1 MSGSLE
7 GRALKVVRL
16 LDPLTDKLRKGFLL
30 FMKSYSF
37 ENWVNDTIKTPFL
50 FFVQSMEEM
59 LFPYGHDS
67 YKVPTLNFHFLCIEM
82 LSSIE
87 KIEADIID
95 KGNMRPMFDELSA
108 MFENDYVARKLY
120 GTDFYSLFYNKNDKG
135 EYTRDCAQLNKDPGA
150 ENSLKIIRKTLL
162 FLIDDMAIEDKY
174 WNTLKNEI
182 EQLLQKA
189 SLSIKDSE
197 KLSSLS
203 RLLLTELI
211 NRGYSQEY
219 IYAKIKE
226 HYYSCENKIVDVS
239 KEINSFWEMFSFEKC
254 KYNVIL
260 PIKKADIKKLLD
272 HFQNITVIENKQE
285 LFGNSCRW
293 IVEIEINSLDPER
306 ARIEASSLISLFV
319 SLKQYNSHISK
330 AYYANRAIVKEIE
343 SGREYNLSKPATL
356 LSRGRTRT
364 EEQIYVRI
372 SEMIQNFPVIGEK
385 MINAINLHSSA
396 MESRN
401 VSNQLLDLW
410 TIMEV
415 LIEIDKH
422 YNYSKIVQISNT
434 LTTVLNSSYIK
445 SLIEQL
451 ILDLEHC
458 CADFDNR
465 LENITKGNTKAEK
478 MVAMLVLPEF
488 FQNKTDLVNALINY
502 PLLQYRI
509 QHYSERFSNRFE
521 LKKVLFK
528 HQKRLEWQIMRIYRN
543 RNMIV
548 HDGSYFPYID
558 LIVQNLH
565 FYIDALMDTINFYV
579 GKGYNSLEVIY
590 ALLNRKE
597 FEYQIAL
604 EKKDNN
610 KNPLPI
616 NDDFVFTVLGN
627 AYVE

>member
-1 MSGSLE
+1 
-7 GRALKVVRL
+7 
-16 LDPLTDKLRKGFLL
+16 
-30 FMKSYSF
+30 MKAYSF
-37 ENWVNDTIKTPFL
+37 ENWLNNTSKTPFL

-67 YKVPTLNFHFLCIEM
+67 YKVPALNFHFLCIEI
-82 LSSIE
+82 LSSIK

-95 KGNMRPMFDELSA
+95 KGNMRPMFEEMES
-108 MFENDYVARKLY
+108 MFENDYVAKKLY
-120 GTDFYSLFYNKNDKG
+120 GTDFHSLFYNKNDKG
-135 EYTRDCAQLNKDPGA
+135 EYARDCVQLKKDPGS

-162 FLIDDMAIEDKY
+162 FLIDDMEIKDKY
-174 WNTLKNEI
+174 LNTLKHEI
-182 EQLLQKA
+182 EQLLQKMD
-189 SLSIKDSE
+189 LNLKDYE

-203 RLLLTELI
+203 RLLLTESI

-219 IYAKIKE
+219 IYAQIKE
-226 HYYSCENKIVDVS
+226 RYYLCENEITDVS
-239 KEINSFWEMFSFEKC
+239 SEISAFWGMFLFKEGT
-254 KYNVIL
+254 YNVIL

-272 HFQNITVIENKQE
+272 RFQNITVAENKRK

-293 IVEIEINSLDPER
+293 VVEIEVNSLDPES

-330 AYYANRAIVKEIE
+330 AYYANRAIVKDLETGKE
-343 SGREYNLSKPATL
+343 FNLSKPVTL

-364 EEQIYVRI
+364 DEQTYDRI
-372 SEMIQNFPVIGEK
+372 GKMIHNFPVVGGK

-401 VSNQLLDLW
+401 VSNQLLNLW
-410 TIMEV
+410 TIVEV

-422 YNYSKIVQISNT
+422 HNYSKIVQISNT

-445 SLIEQL
+445 SLAEQL
-451 ILDLEHC
+451 IFDLEHC
-458 CADFDNR
+458 YTDFDNQ
-465 LENITKGNTKAEK
+465 LENITKGNTKVEK
-478 MVAMLVLPEF
+478 MIALLVLSEF
-488 FQNKTDLVNALINY
+488 SQNKMDLINALTNY

-509 QHYSERFSNRFE
+509 QHYSEHFSNRAE
-521 LKKVLFK
+521 LLKVLSN
-528 HQKRLEWQIMRIYRN
+528 HRKRIEWQIMRIYRN

-548 HDGSYFPYID
+548 HDGSHFPYID

-565 FYIDALMDTINFYV
+565 FYIDTLMDTINFYV
-579 GKGYNSLEVIY
+579 GKGYTSLEVIY
-590 ALLNRKE
+590 AVLNRKE
-597 FEYQIAL
+597 FEYHTIL

-610 KNPLPI
+610 KNPLVI
-616 NDDFVFTVLGN
+616 EDDYITTVLGN

>member
-1 MSGSLE
+1 MGIDSWD
-7 GRALKVVRL
+7 R
-16 LDPLTDKLRKGFLL
+16 DKIGFQTLIKKGVLI
-30 FMKSYSF
+30 MKAHSF
-37 ENWVNDTIKTPFL
+37 ENWLNNTIETPFL

-67 YKVPTLNFHFLCIEM
+67 YKVPTLNFHFLCIEI

-95 KGNMRPMFDELSA
+95 KGNMRPMFDELSSV
-108 MFENDYVARKLY
+108 FENDYVARKLY

-135 EYTRDCAQLNKDPGA
+135 EYNRDCAQLNKDPGS
-150 ENSLKIIRKTLL
+150 EISLKIIRKTLL
-162 FLIDDMAIEDKY
+162 FLIDDMEIEDKY
-174 WNTLKNEI
+174 LNTLKVEI
-182 EQLLQKA
+182 EQLLQKTI
-189 SLSIKDSE
+189 LNIKDSE
-197 KLSSLS
+197 KLSNLS

-219 IYAKIKE
+219 IYAQIKE
-226 HYYSCENKIVDVS
+226 RYYSCENEIKDVS
-239 KEINSFWEMFSFEKC
+239 EEINLFWEMFSFKEC
-254 KYNVIL
+254 KYNVVL
-260 PIKKADIKKLLD
+260 PIKRADIKKLLD
-272 HFQNITVIENKQE
+272 HFQNITVTENEQE

-293 IVEIEINSLDPER
+293 VAEIEINSLDPES

-343 SGREYNLSKPATL
+343 LGKEYNLSKPATL

-364 EEQIYVRI
+364 EEQTYARI
-372 SEMIQNFPVIGEK
+372 GKMIQNFPVIGGK

-401 VSNQLLDLW
+401 VSNQLLNLW
-410 TIMEV
+410 TIVEV

-422 YNYSKIVQISNT
+422 YSYSKIVQISNT

-451 ILDLEHC
+451 IFDLEHC
-458 CADFDNR
+458 CVDFDNR
-465 LENITKGNTKAEK
+465 LENITKGNTKVEK

-488 FQNKTDLVNALINY
+488 DQNKTDLVNALINY

-509 QHYSERFSNRFE
+509 QHYSERFSNRSE
-521 LKKVLFK
+521 LKKVLSN
-528 HQKRLEWQIMRIYRN
+528 HRKRLEWQIMRIYRN

-548 HDGSYFPYID
+548 HDGSHFPYID

-579 GKGYNSLEVIY
+579 GKGYTSLEVIY

-597 FEYQIAL
+597 FEYQIIL

-610 KNPLPI
+610 KNPLSI
-616 NDDFVFTVLGN
+616 NADFVTTVLGN

>member
-1 MSGSLE
+1 
-7 GRALKVVRL
+7 
-16 LDPLTDKLRKGFLL
+16 
-30 FMKSYSF
+30 MKAYSF
-37 ENWVNDTIKTPFL
+37 ENWLNDTNKTPFL
-50 FFVQSMEEM
+50 FFIQSMEEM

-67 YKVPTLNFHFLCIEM
+67 YKVPTLNFHFLCIEI

-95 KGNMRPMFDELSA
+95 KGNMRPMFDELSV
-108 MFENDYVARKLY
+108 MFENDYVAKKLY

-135 EYTRDCAQLNKDPGA
+135 EYTRDCAQLNKDPGS
-150 ENSLKIIRKTLL
+150 EISLKIIRKTLL

-174 WNTLKNEI
+174 LNTLKNEI
-182 EQLLQKA
+182 EQLLQKVA
-189 SLSIKDSE
+189 LNTKDSE
-197 KLSSLS
+197 KLSNLS

-219 IYAKIKE
+219 IYAQLKE
-226 HYYSCENKIVDVS
+226 RYYSCENKIMDIS
-239 KEINSFWEMFSFEKC
+239 IEINSFWEMFSFKEC
-254 KYNVIL
+254 DYNVIL
-260 PIKKADIKKLLD
+260 PIKRADIKKLLD
-272 HFQNITVIENKQE
+272 HFQNVTVTENNQG

-293 IVEIEINSLDPER
+293 IVEIEINSLDPES

-330 AYYANRAIVKEIE
+330 AYYASQAIVKEIE
-343 SGREYNLSKPATL
+343 SGKEYNLSKPATL

-364 EEQIYVRI
+364 EEQTYVRI
-372 SEMIQNFPVIGEK
+372 GEMIQNFPIIGGK

-401 VSNQLLDLW
+401 VSNQLLNLW
-410 TIMEV
+410 TIVEV

-422 YNYSKIVQISNT
+422 HNYSKIVQISNT

-451 ILDLEHC
+451 IFDLEHC
-458 CADFDNR
+458 CVEFNNR
-465 LENITKGNTKAEK
+465 LENITKGNSKVEK
-478 MVAMLVLPEF
+478 MVAMLVLPEYE
-488 FQNKTDLVNALINY
+488 QNKIDLVNALINY

-509 QHYSERFSNRFE
+509 QHYSERFSNRVE
-521 LKKVLFK
+521 LKKVLLN
-528 HQKRLEWQIMRIYRN
+528 HRKRLEWQIMRIYRN

-548 HDGSYFPYID
+548 HDGSHFPYID

-565 FYIDALMDTINFYV
+565 FYIDTLMDTINFYV
-579 GKGYNSLEVIY
+579 GKGYTSLEVIY

-597 FEYQIAL
+597 FEYQMIL

-610 KNPLPI
+610 KNPLSI
-616 NDDFVFTVLGN
+616 NDDYVATVLGN